1 MTEQEARQRLQQCL
15 LDLLPANGSM
25 VGNGS
30 LLAQWTQAA
39 MAAGLTVTAED
50 FSGLREDLVARGLVV
65 KGKGR
70 GGSTGR
76 AAAAAAGSDSFALQG
91 EAPAPVGAADA
102 AAQPKANTSTAPKT
116 QKLRAADA
124 NEPAQVL
131 SYRHNDRRKNNPE
144 VGLVSEASDPQQPKQ
159 TWAYDPH
166 LDPVLNFDSAR
177 DELETLIDDALAE
190 GSSHVQQ
197 QIGEIVAW
205 LDHALAGS
213 DEAAVREVV
222 GNLRQRLT
230 AKVPA
235 PPERGALEEI
245 KRRGAPY
252 LQWAGKAERT
262 SFEVDT
268 VSLHVH
274 ERIDP
279 MSILSAVRKRLEEVN
294 DTKGKTAAKLKAEE
308 PSPLGRQASLF
319 EAPFESLP
327 LRAAVDFYRHDK
339 GWANRLIAGDS
350 LLVMNS
356 LLVKEGMAGQVQMIY
371 IDPPYGIKYGSNFQ
385 PFVGK
390 RDVKDRSD
398 ADLTQEPE
406 MIKAFRDTW
415 ELGIH
420 SYMSYLRD
428 RLLLAHDL
436 LADSGSVFVQIS
448 DENLHHVRE
457 VLDEVF
463 GSMNF
468 VSQITVVKTS
478 SATSELLA
486 GVADY
491 LVWYSK
497 DRAKLKY
504 RALYQVKDIEGAG
517 TSQYTFIEK
526 QTGARISASAADVK
540 STSDRFFSH
549 GDMRSQRP
557 PGDFAVQF
565 QGLEFRPG
573 AGYWKTGESGFLK
586 LAKAR
591 RLMVVGN
598 TLRYVRFLDD
608 FPVFNYNNVWSDT
621 GTSGFSDSKVYVV
634 QTNTS
639 IVERCLL
646 MTTDPGDLVLDPT
659 CGSGTTAV
667 ASERWGRRWITC
679 DTSRVAVTLAKQ
691 RLMTASY
698 DYYQLAY
705 PHEGLKGGF
714 IYKTVP
720 HVTLKSIAN
729 NADIDA
735 IYERLHPAI
744 AAALATLNAAL
755 AQHPPAEPLTVSEG
769 VRKGQKLALGKKG
782 VALHEWEVPFPSDD
796 GKPLNLL
803 PNGWPD
809 ALREPFDAFHAA
821 RRRMQAEMDRSI
833 AANAE
838 SETLYDKPEPSKT
851 KLRITGPFTVEAV
864 PFPTVLSLEAAEGGS
879 EATPTEDQ
887 AYQTSIARSGETS
900 RQQQWRDELLK
911 TGIRG
916 KGGQMLKF
924 AELEVMAGT
933 TCLHATGTLAESGE
947 RVVVSFGPEHGA
959 LEQRQV
965 EHAIGEA
972 GELFPRP
979 KMIVFCA
986 FTFDPE
992 AAKDIDAFKGITALK
1007 AQMNTDLLTE
1017 DLKKA
1022 RSSNQ
1027 SFWLMGQPEVHATQ
1041 RPDGRWQVEV
1051 MGFDYFDTVKGELIS
1066 GGKAKIA
1073 MWSLDTDYDG
1083 RSLFPHQVFFPMAGK
1098 DEGWRKLKKSIRAEL
1113 DESLLEQFH
1122 GTVSLPFEAG
1132 KNGKAAV
1139 KIVDDRGIE
1148 SLKILPLAASPSGAG
1163 A

>member
-1 MTEQEARQRLQQCL
+1 MTKAERQEQLEAL
-15 LDLLPANGSM
+15 LLGLLPANGST
-25 VGNGS
+25 VANGQ
-30 LLAQWTQAA
+30 LLALWTQAVA
-39 MAAGLTVTAED
+39 DAGLKASADD
-50 FSGLREDLVARGLVV
+50 FAGLREDLVARGLVV

-70 GGSTGR
+70 GGSTARASAAAPGSEAFTLEGQ
-76 AAAAAAGSDSFALQG
+76 AAAAVDEAEAAGAAGALG
-91 EAPAPVGAADA
+91 KAA
-102 AAQPKANTSTAPKT
+102 KAKASGKP
-116 QKLRAADA
+116 KLRAADA
-124 NEPAQVL
+124 GEEAQVL
-131 SYRHNDRRKNNPE
+131 SYRHADRRKNNPE
-144 VGLVSEASDPQQPKQ
+144 VGLVNEASDPQQPKKE
-159 TWAYDPH
+159 WAYNPH

-177 DELETLIDDALAE
+177 AELENLVDDALA
-190 GSSHVQQ
+190 SN
-197 QIGEIVAW
+197 
-205 LDHALAGS
+205 
-213 DEAAVREVV
+213 DEAAMR
-222 GNLRQRLT
+222 
-230 AKVPA
+230 A
-235 PPERGALEEI
+235 ALAEI

-279 MSILSAVRKRLEEVN
+279 MSILSAVRKQLEEAKAN
-294 DTKGKTAAKLKAEE
+294 AANNAKKAKGDETSA
-308 PSPLGRQASLF
+308 LGRQASLF

-350 LLVMNS
+350 LQVMNS

-420 SYMSYLRD
+420 SYLSYLRD
-428 RLLLAHDL
+428 RLLLGHDL
-436 LADSGSVFVQIS
+436 LAASGGVFVQIG
-448 DENLHHVRE
+448 DENVHLVRA

-463 GSMNF
+463 GRENF
-468 VSQITVVKTS
+468 VAEIVAVKTS
-478 SATSELLA
+478 SATSDYLA
-486 GVADY
+486 GVADIVLLY
-491 LVWYSK
+491 AK
-497 DRAKLKY
+497 DRALFKY
-504 RALYQVKDIEGAG
+504 HALFTEKELGADG
-517 TSQYTFIEK
+517 TSQYTWARTKSSGRYRRMDASEREVALR
-526 QTGARISASAADVK
+526 GADGLDVYAADNL
-540 STSDRFFSH
+540 T
-549 GDMRSQRP
+549 SQRP
-557 PGDFAVQF
+557 PGDFPVLH
-565 QGLEFRPG
+565 QGREFRPG
-573 AGYWKTGESGFLK
+573 KGYWKSHEVGF
-586 LAKAR
+586 R
-591 RLMVVGN
+591 RLGIAGRFEPIGN
-598 TLRYVRFLDD
+598 TLMYRRMLND
-608 FPVFNYNNVWSDT
+608 FSVSPINNIWRDVLMT
-621 GTSGFSDSKVYVV
+621 GFSEDKVYVV
-634 QTNTS
+634 QTGQKT
-639 IVERCLL
+639 IERCML
-646 MTTDPGDLVLDPT
+646 MCTDPGDLVLDPT
-659 CGSGTTAV
+659 CGSGTTALV
-667 ASERWGRRWITC
+667 AEKWGRRWITC

-698 DYYQLAY
+698 DYYELAY

-714 IYKTVP
+714 IYRTVP

-735 IYERLHPAI
+735 LYDRLHPAI
-744 AAALATLNAAL
+744 EQALSVLNAAL
-755 AQHPPAEPLTVSEG
+755 VAHPPADPLVITEG
-769 VRKGQKLALGKKG
+769 VRKGEKLSFGKKG
-782 VALHEWEVPFPSDD
+782 AALHEWEVPFP
-796 GKPLNLL
+796 GEQGAL
-803 PNGWPD
+803 PKGWPE
-809 ALREPFDAFHAA
+809 ALREPFDAFHAT
-821 RRRMQAEMDRSI
+821 RQRMQAEMDRSI

-838 SETLYDKPEPSKT
+838 SETLYDQPEKSKT
-851 KLRITGPFTVEAV
+851 KLRITGPFSVEAV
-864 PFPTVLSLEAAEGGS
+864 PFPTVLSLEAAEGG
-879 EATPTEDQ
+879 ATTTPSEDQ
-887 AYQTSIARSGETS
+887 SYQTSIARSGETS

-933 TCLHATGTLAESGE
+933 TCLHATGTLAETGE
-947 RVVVSFGPEHGA
+947 RAVVSFGPEHGA

-965 EHAIGEA
+965 EHALNEA
-972 GELFPRP
+972 ESLRP
-979 KMIVFCA
+979 SPKFVVFCA

-992 AAKDIDAFKGITALK
+992 AAKDIDETRWPGVNLLK

-1027 SFWLMGQPEVHATQ
+1027 SFWLMGQPDVHLAEL
-1041 RPDGRWQVEV
+1041 PGGRWQVEV
-1051 MGFDYFDTVKGELIS
+1051 NGFDYFDTVKGELIS

-1098 DEGWRKLKKSIRAEL
+1098 DEGWRKLKKNIRAEL
-1113 DESLLEQFH
+1113 DEALLDQFH

-1132 KNGKAAV
+1132 KHGKAAV

-1148 SLKILPLAASPSGAG
+1148 SLKILPLKGAAA
-1163 A
+1163 